1 MENYIIG
8 AALVNSGVRLLEHLL
23 PLECTMQ
30 GKLQKEQ
37 QAFQEKMQANME
49 KFQFYMQ
56 EKKMDFDREMA
67 LFQVRAMR
75 QTQIL
80 IAQENARNRLNE
92 IEVQNALQ
100 TFPLN
105 ISPFVLL
112 ENQSRSLDFLLSFYR
127 QESSDNSTQSS
138 DQDNQFNWIQLYEDI
153 ERKRLHPDALNVF
166 VAPIFVSTNFENRDV
181 LGTQIW
187 DKVYLQLESF
197 FTQNYNRTSDHPVIF
212 YPTAWNNK
220 QTAGMHASETLHY
233 FLKDLPCIVIEPRFD
248 GKVFRMMF
256 SAWGIGFGPGS
267 DVHHRAE
274 FSFPIRLDAAL
285 ARAAYERSQNALK
298 VIDAIDEELEDA
310 NMYGF
315 RTVKDLLRR
324 NVELYEALH
333 IEQRLKENR
342 FKEVES
348 LGVGRIFKIDPVQ
361 DLEPLADYLS
371 SRIGLNLALLA
382 DIHHLRANDA
392 DPLLPLLFKE
402 CFPDLYA
409 DKQLR
414 QLVYEE
420 YRNTYNLLEQEEK
433 SYNSLIGKG
442 EGIKKLKINMQDIR
456 KAQVLEVGM
465 HLDLVSKEKAQ
476 EELEQEW
483 HRYASSEMNIA
494 DADDLPFN
502 ELVDRICDKMDIKD
516 KAFFEK
522 WLPKVEDKKIARK
535 VGNKL

>member
-1 MENYIIG
+1 
-8 AALVNSGVRLLEHLL
+8 
-23 PLECTMQ
+23 
-30 GKLQKEQ
+30 
-37 QAFQEKMQANME
+37 
-49 KFQFYMQ
+49 
-56 EKKMDFDREMA
+56 MDFDREMA

-92 IEVQNALQ
+92 IKVQNTLQ

-112 ENQSRSLDFLLSFYR
+112 ENQSRSLNFLLSFYR
-127 QESSDNSTQSS
+127 QESSDNTTNTTQCAE
-138 DQDNQFNWIQLYEDI
+138 QDNPFDWIQLYEDI

-274 FSFPIRLDAAL
+274 FSFPISLDAAL

-298 VIDAIDEELEDA
+298 VIEAIDEELEDA

-315 RTVKDLLRR
+315 RTAKDMSRR
-324 NVELYEALH
+324 NIELYEALH

-342 FKEVES
+342 FKEVEA
-348 LGVGRIFKIDPVQ
+348 LGV
-361 DLEPLADYLS
+361 
-371 SRIGLNLALLA
+371 
-382 DIHHLRANDA
+382 
-392 DPLLPLLFKE
+392 
-402 CFPDLYA
+402 
-409 DKQLR
+409 
-414 QLVYEE
+414 LV
-420 YRNTYNLLEQEEK
+420 
-433 SYNSLIGKG
+433 
-442 EGIKKLKINMQDIR
+442 
-456 KAQVLEVGM
+456 VF
-465 HLDLVSKEKAQ
+465 SK
-476 EELEQEW
+476 
-483 HRYASSEMNIA
+483 
-494 DADDLPFN
+494 
-502 ELVDRICDKMDIKD
+502 
-516 KAFFEK
+516 
-522 WLPKVEDKKIARK
+522 
-535 VGNKL
+535 